1 MTNDYVKKLRQI
13 LHEIEEAPVS
23 VSGHELEN
31 ITKRIGVS
39 LPTPGMDS
47 LKDKCIRDL
56 HTRFQTEMMVKACA
70 SAKWSCFWAA
80 VAAFIS
86 AVSAVAAL
94 ISIFAN

>member
-1 MTNDYVKKLRQI
+1 MRKDYIKKLRQI
-13 LHEIEEAPVS
+13 LREIEEAPVS
-23 VSGHELEN
+23 VSGDELES

-47 LKDKCIRDL
+47 LKDKCIRNI
-56 HTRFQTEMMVKACA
+56 HTHLQTEMMVKACA
-70 SAKWSCFWAA
+70 FAKWSCLWAA

-94 ISIFAN
+94 ISIFCN